1 MDKGDRIKNPWGK
14 AGGVGAL
21 AGTQGRIIM
30 NYCYT
35 GTPGSG
41 KSLRAMQ
48 EVEKYLMQGKNVI
61 ANFPIKINSI
71 KKVKGHFYY
80 LPNDRINV
88 QFLVQFSKQK
98 HELEKENQTL
108 IVFDEASVKFN
119 ARDFSSKDR
128 MEFLNFFSQHRK
140 YGYNIL
146 MITQSL
152 RQIDRQVR
160 DQFELEVKHRKLNN
174 YKIFWMLPFPLF
186 ISIKTH
192 IAFRDKIEH
201 EFFFYKKKYGE
212 MYDTFFEFDQRIIA
226 DQNKVEEY
234 KEIIESIE
242 IQKKEEEIKG
252 NIFSRLIYRF
262 VQMIEEDIED
272 NEEDKKDTDLFM
284 EIEEDKKDTDIYTE
298 MDVIEPLI
306 IKNGSI
312 FTRRKSALFEEKL
325 EAR

>member
-1 MDKGDRIKNPWGK
+1 
-14 AGGVGAL
+14 
-21 AGTQGRIIM
+21 M
-30 NYCYT
+30 NFCYT

-48 EVEKYLMQGKNVI
+48 EIEKYLNQGKNVI

-71 KKVKGHFYY
+71 KKAKGHFYY
-80 LPNDRINV
+80 LPNDHINV
-88 QFLVQFSKQK
+88 QFLVQFSKQR
-98 HELEKENQTL
+98 HALEKENQTL

-174 YKIFWMLPFPLF
+174 YKVFWMLPFPLF

-192 IAFRDKIEH
+192 IAFKDKIEH
-201 EFFFYKKKYGE
+201 EFFLYKKKYGE
-212 MYDTFFEFDQRIIA
+212 MYDTFYEFDTRIVA
-226 DQNKVEEY
+226 DEKKAEQY
-234 KEIIESIE
+234 KEIIDSTE
-242 IQKKEEEIKG
+242 ILKHTEEIKG
-252 NIFSRLIYRF
+252 NIFSRLMYRF
-262 VQMIEEDIED
+262 IQMLEEDIEEVQ
-272 NEEDKKDTDLFM
+272 EEKN
-284 EIEEDKKDTDIYTE
+284 DTDI
-298 MDVIEPLI
+298 
-306 IKNGSI
+306 
-312 FTRRKSALFEEKL
+312 FTDFEEIKISNDL
-325 EAR
+325 LSEKIVKKSVILNRKKMA

>member
-1 MDKGDRIKNPWGK
+1 MDQGDRITKPPGFVP
-14 AGGVGAL
+14 GVGGP
-21 AGTQGRIIM
+21 GTGPRERIIM
-30 NYCYT
+30 NICYT

-48 EVEKYLMQGKNVI
+48 EIEKYLNQGKNVI
-61 ANFPIKINSI
+61 ANFPIKINKI
-71 KKVKGHFYY
+71 KKAKGHYYY
-80 LPNDRINV
+80 LPNEHINV
-88 QFLVQFSKQK
+88 QYLVQFSKQL

-160 DQFELEVKHRKLNN
+160 DQFELEVKHRKLNS

-186 ISIKTH
+186 ISIKMH
-192 IAFRDKIEH
+192 IAFKDKIEH

-212 MYDTFFEFDQRIIA
+212 MYDTFYEFDQRIVA
-226 DQNKVEEY
+226 DEKKAEEY
-234 KEIIESIE
+234 KEIIESTE
-242 IQKKEEEIKG
+242 IQKHNDEIKG

-262 VQMIEEDIED
+262 VQMIEADIEETED
-272 NEEDKKDTDLFM
+272 DKNE
-284 EIEEDKKDTDIYTE
+284 
-298 MDVIEPLI
+298 V
-306 IKNGSI
+306 NI
-312 FTRRKSALFEEKL
+312 FTEISEISNKEDDIDFFADHAEIYCQTDVKESVISRRKNAFS
-325 EAR
+325 

>member
-1 MDKGDRIKNPWGK
+1 
-14 AGGVGAL
+14 
-21 AGTQGRIIM
+21 
-30 NYCYT
+30 
-35 GTPGSG
+35 
-41 KSLRAMQ
+41 MQ
-48 EVEKYLMQGKNVI
+48 EIERYLNQGKNVI
-61 ANFPIKINSI
+61 ANFPIKINTI

-80 LPNDRINV
+80 MPNDKINV

-140 YGYNIL
+140 YGYNIM

-186 ISIKTH
+186 ISIKMH
-192 IAFRDKIEH
+192 IAFKDKIEH
-201 EFFFYKKKYGE
+201 EFFIYKKRYGE
-212 MYDTFFEFDQRIIA
+212 MYDTFYEFDQRIVA
-226 DQNKVEEY
+226 DQGKAEEY

-242 IQKKEEEIKG
+242 IQKEEDEIKG
-252 NIFSRLIYRF
+252 NIFSRMIYRI
-262 VQMIEEDIED
+262 VQMLERDIEEDEEEK
-272 NEEDKKDTDLFM
+272 NEVK
-284 EIEEDKKDTDIYTE
+284 
-298 MDVIEPLI
+298 
-306 IKNGSI
+306 I
-312 FTRRKSALFEEKL
+312 FTELNEISDQENDLDFFADHAEINHKIDIKQSVIMKRRSAFT
-325 EAR
+325 